1 MKFCTN
7 YKRIGHTNRAARA
20 FDAATGTVDTF
31 KAQSRAV
38 RVRRLQI
45 QPNPFGVM
53 NGFFGL
59 PRGESPGKKSGGY
72 RQATR
77 RSLVQ
82 GTISHPAK
90 QRLETFLI
98 SVRGNSGLI
107 VENTQSGD
115 G

>member
-1 MKFCTN
+1 LEKIE
-7 YKRIGHTNRAARA
+7 RR
-20 FDAATGTVDTF
+20 
-31 KAQSRAV
+31 KAQA
-38 RVRRLQI
+38 
-45 QPNPFGVM
+45 N
-53 NGFFGL
+53 
-59 PRGESPGKKSGGY
+59 
-72 RQATR
+72 R

-82 GTISHPAK
+82 GTISPQE